1 MLVVQKRT
9 CGGGVVLVG
18 EEVAV
23 GSLVCVVRSLS
34 PATKPLT
41 YIDMVHATGRRI
53 DQLVGLRAEEDF
65 IDDLAAPS
73 TTILS

>member
-1 MLVVQKRT
+1 
-9 CGGGVVLVG
+9 
-18 EEVAV
+18 
-23 GSLVCVVRSLS
+23 
-34 PATKPLT
+34 
-41 YIDMVHATGRRI
+41 MVHATGRRI